1 MKHRT
6 HMPTSAEGDATGRK
20 VNEKILANTKALKER
35 RNLRRIF
42 LWGKSRPPRGKVG

>member
-35 RNLRRIF
+35 RNLGRIF
-42 LWGKSRPPRGKVG
+42 LWGKSGGTGGK